1 MDLPAPD
8 GDRDRADLAAL
19 RWYLDMGID
28 EATGEVAADWLA
40 PRPDAARDAPK
51 PAATTAPPT
60 AVGTAPSPVAGTA
73 APTAGRTAPAQT
85 IPPPGASP
93 PARPAAPVMPAAQDA
108 QRLAQSARTLAELE
122 DALRSFDGCGL
133 KQTATNLVFGDGNP
147 QSRVMLVGEAPGA
160 DEDRQGK
167 PFVGVSGQ
175 LLDQMLS
182 FIGLTRDTFYISNQ
196 VYWRPPGNRKPTDAE
211 VAACQPFIMRHIEL
225 VAPRML
231 ILVGGAAT
239 KTLLGRTDGVMK
251 LRGRWF
257 EYASAGLPTPIP
269 AMVLLHPAFL
279 LRTPSAKREVWRDLL
294 TVKQRLDLL
303 Q

>member
-1 MDLPAPD
+1 MTVSTNP
-8 GDRDRADLAAL
+8 DLAAL

-40 PRPDAARDAPK
+40 PK
-51 PAATTAPPT
+51 PTATTAPAP
-60 AVGTAPSPVAGTA
+60 AAGTAPAAVSGTA
-73 APTAGRTAPAQT
+73 APTAARTAAAQT
-85 IPPPGASP
+85 ILPPGASP
-93 PARPAAPVMPAAQDA
+93 PARPAAPVLPAAQDA
-108 QRLAQSARTLAELE
+108 QRLAQAARSLAELE
-122 DALRSFDGCGL
+122 DALRAFDGCGL

-147 QSRVMLVGEAPGA
+147 QSKVMLVGEAPGA

-175 LLDQMLS
+175 LLDQMLG
-182 FIGLTRDTFYISNQ
+182 FIGLTRETFYISNQ

-225 VAPRML
+225 VAPKL
-231 ILVGGAAT
+231 LVLVGGAST
-239 KTLLGRTDGVMK
+239 RTLLGRTDGVLK

-257 EYASAGLPTPIP
+257 EYASPGLSGPIP

-279 LRTPSAKREVWRDLL
+279 LRTPAYKREVWRDLL

>member
-1 MDLPAPD
+1 MTSALPQPD
-8 GDRDRADLAAL
+8 ADLAAL

-28 EATGEVAADWLA
+28 EATGEIAADWLA
-40 PRPDAARDAPK
+40 PRPA
-51 PAATTAPPT
+51 AATEPAP
-60 AVGTAPSPVAGTA
+60 AVGTAPAAVAGTA
-73 APTAGRTAPAQT
+73 ASTAARTAPAQT
-85 IPPPGASP
+85 ILPPGASP
-93 PARPAAPVMPAAQDA
+93 EVRPAARPAMPVLPAAQDA
-108 QRLAQSARTLAELE
+108 QRLAQAARSLAELE
-122 DALRSFDGCGL
+122 DALRAFDGCAL

-147 QSRVMLVGEAPGA
+147 ASRVMLVGEAPGA

-175 LLDQMLS
+175 LLDQMLG

-225 VAPRML
+225 VAPKL
-231 ILVGGAAT
+231 LVLVGGAST
-239 KTLLGRTDGVMK
+239 RTLLGRTDGVLK

-257 EYASAGLPTPIP
+257 DYASPGLSAPIP
-269 AMVLLHPAFL
+269 TMVFLHPAFL
-279 LRTPSAKREVWRDLL
+279 LRTPAFKREAWGDLQ
-294 TVKQRLDLL
+294 TVKQRLELL

>member
-1 MDLPAPD
+1 MSTLHVPD
-8 GDRDRADLAAL
+8 ADLAAL

-28 EATGEVAADWLA
+28 EAMGEVAADWLA
-40 PRPDAARDAPK
+40 PRPS
-51 PAATTAPPT
+51 AATAPAP
-60 AVGTAPSPVAGTA
+60 AVGTAPAAVAGTA
-73 APTAGRTAPAQT
+73 ASTAARTAPAQT
-85 IPPPGASP
+85 VPPPGASP
-93 PARPAAPVMPAAQDA
+93 SVPPAVRPAARPAMPVLPAAQDA
-108 QRLAQSARTLAELE
+108 QRLAQAARSLSELE
-122 DALRSFDGCGL
+122 DALRAFDGCAL

-147 QSRVMLVGEAPGA
+147 QARVMLVGEAPGA

-225 VAPRML
+225 VAPKLL
-231 ILVGGAAT
+231 ILVGGAST
-239 KTLLGRTDGVMK
+239 RTLLGRTDGVLK

-257 EYASAGLPTPIP
+257 DYASPGLPAPIP
-269 AMVLLHPAFL
+269 TMVFLHPAFL
-279 LRTPSAKREVWRDLL
+279 LRTPAFKREAWRDLQ
-294 TVKQRLDLL
+294 TVKQRLELL

>member
-1 MDLPAPD
+1 MNLPAPD
-8 GDRDRADLAAL
+8 ANLAAL

-40 PRPDAARDAPK
+40 PRPAAEGP
-51 PAATTAPPT
+51 
-60 AVGTAPSPVAGTA
+60 AGTA
-73 APTAGRTAPAQT
+73 ALATATPAS
-85 IPPPGASP
+85 GASAAKP
-93 PARPAAPVMPAAQDA
+93 AGATARASATVAAAAPQARPAAPVLPVAQDA
-108 QRLAQSARTLAELE
+108 RRLAQAARTLAELE

-211 VAACQPFIMRHIEL
+211 VAACQPFIERHIEL
-225 VAPRML
+225 VAPKL
-231 ILVGGAAT
+231 LVLVGGAAT

-257 EYASAGLPTPIP
+257 EYASPGLSGPIP
-269 AMVLLHPAFL
+269 AMVMLHPAFL
-279 LRTPSAKREVWRDLL
+279 LRTPAYKREVWRDLL
-294 TVKQRLDLL
+294 TVKQRLNLL

>member
-1 MDLPAPD
+1 MTVSTNP
-8 GDRDRADLAAL
+8 DLAAL

-28 EATGEVAADWLA
+28 EATGEAAADWLA
-40 PRPDAARDAPK
+40 PRAP
-51 PAATTAPPT
+51 ATPTVMATAP
-60 AVGTAPSPVAGTA
+60 APGAGTA
-73 APTAGRTAPAQT
+73 APKTARPAGSPT
-85 IPPPGASP
+85 MPPPGAAA
-93 PARPAAPVMPAAQDA
+93 PARPAAPIMPAAQDA
-108 QRLAQSARTLAELE
+108 QRLAQAARTLAELE
-122 DALRSFDGCGL
+122 DALRGFDGCGL

-147 QSRVMLVGEAPGA
+147 QARVMLVGEAPGA

-225 VAPRML
+225 VAPKML

-257 EYASAGLPTPIP
+257 EYASPGLPGAIP

-279 LRTPSAKREVWRDLL
+279 LRTPGFKREVWRDLL
-294 TVKQRLDLL
+294 TVKQRLETL